1 MKIDV
6 LILAGARNEGPLKE
20 YSQESHEA
28 LIKIGNEPMV
38 EYVINAVKAACHTEK
53 IAIVGPKKE
62 ITNSI
67 NQNVDLIVDSS
78 DSLMDNIQKGV
89 KELNPQHYVLVITS
103 DIPLITENVIDEFIN
118 SCEDKD
124 ADIYYP
130 IISKQKNTAKFPNVK
145 RTYVRLAEGTFTGG
159 NMAVIKPEILNDA
172 LDWFEKVIIWR
183 KKPWKLSQLL
193 GIKFIFKFILGNLSL
208 QEIEDRITEVIGYKG
223 MGLIVDHP
231 EVGFDIDKP
240 SDLELMR
247 KKYIYKLVN

>member
-1 MKIDV
+1 MKVDV
-6 LILAGARNEGPLKE
+6 LILAGGLNKGSLRE
-20 YSQESHEA
+20 YSAVKHEA
-28 LIKIGNEPMV
+28 MIKIGDIPMV
-38 EYVINAVKAACHTEK
+38 EYVIKAANKAELTDKVAVIGPRKQIKEQVDQK
-53 IAIVGPKKE
+53 I
-62 ITNSI
+62 
-67 NQNVDLIVDSS
+67 DLIVDAGES
-78 DSLMDNIQKGV
+78 MIENVHKGI
-89 KELNPQHYVLVITS
+89 KKLKTQNHVLVITC
-103 DIPLITENVIDEFIN
+103 DIPLIREEVIDEFIN
-118 SCEDKD
+118 SCEDKE

-130 IISKQKNTAKFPNVK
+130 IISKQKNTAKFPDVK

-159 NMAVIKPEILNDA
+159 NMAVIKPEILSNA

-223 MGLIVDHP
+223 LGLIIDHP

-247 KKYIYKLVN
+247 KKFIY